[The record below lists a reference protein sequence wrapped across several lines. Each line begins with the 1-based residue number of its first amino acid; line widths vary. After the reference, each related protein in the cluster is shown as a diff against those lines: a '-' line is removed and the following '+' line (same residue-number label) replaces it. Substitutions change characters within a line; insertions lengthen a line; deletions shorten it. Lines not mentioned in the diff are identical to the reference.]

1 MGDFRILPLGMTGLR
16 IEDPPTYWAAA
27 FFILVALVGF
37 LAFSGSISARL
48 RPSDQVRSFNDSK
61 RSVRELGRGWK
72 MPVGSMLLTL
82 AAGYFAWALLQT
94 SSITFDRQ
102 AGTYVIDGG
111 RPFFVANLQSGQLK
125 DVAYATLETD
135 TAGQR
140 FALVLQDG
148 QRMGL
153 GSFNDKGGQSEA
165 VAAVN
170 RFLHVEE
177 TTHE

>member
-16 IEDPPTYWAAA
+16 IEDPPTYWAAS
-27 FFILVALVGF
+27 FFILVALAGF
-37 LAFSGSISARL
+37 LAFSGSISTRL
-48 RPSDQVRSFNDSK
+48 RLSDQVVSFERSK
-61 RSVRELGRGWK
+61 RSVRELGRGSK
-72 MPVGSMLLTL
+72 MPVGSLLVTL

-94 SSITFDRQ
+94 SSLTLDRQ
-102 AGTYVIDGG
+102 SGTYVIDGG

-125 DVAYATLETD
+125 DVACATLETD

-148 QRMGL
+148 HRMGL